1 MTTQIPVNDRRRLQ
15 ESREQ
20 DAFITLLFTTVN
32 HVNERRCTT
41 QHHEPWHDY
50 SALSFNINVP
60 LTCCINC
67 RFPTTISRLFPHSL
81 WTSISKHPI
90 NQSTIATSTS
100 LRQTRPVNVCYTYHL
115 PSSRTSTLNFQ
126 LISNIIIEQ

>member
-1 MTTQIPVNDRRRLQ
+1 MTQDASRVKRTRRLHHASIHHGEPR
-15 ESREQ
+15 ES
-20 DAFITLLFTTVN
+20 
-32 HVNERRCTT
+32 ERKDVLH

-67 RFPTTISRLFPHSL
+67 RFPTTISRLIPHSL